1 MNADNLVILNGR
13 LTRDVDLRQNQN
25 GDSYGLF
32 TVAVNRTYKDTNGER
47 PADFHNCV
55 ANGKQAEIIAQYFKK
70 GDMIGIVGELRD
82 NNYMK
87 DGVQQYAKQI
97 KVDSF
102 GFRNSNNSNGNSNG
116 SGYNANNGSY
126 NQDGGSSG
134 QERNGSNQGNSNAG
148 YGQTYNAS
156 NQNPVATDNDV
167 TDISDDDLPF

>member
-1 MNADNLVILNGR
+1 MNADNLIILNGR
-13 LTRDVDLRQNQN
+13 LTRDVDLRKNQN

-32 TVAVNRTYKDTNGER
+32 AVAVNRTYKDTNGER

-87 DGVQQYAKQI
+87 DGVQQYGKQI

-102 GFRNSNNSNGNSNG
+102 GFRNSNNQ
-116 SGYNANNGSY
+116 
-126 NQDGGSSG
+126 NQ
-134 QERNGSNQGNSNAG
+134 SNQQQNNN
-148 YGQTYNAS
+148 YQGQGQS
-156 NQNPVATDNDV
+156 NQNTFNNSNNDPFESNTDV

>member
-55 ANGKQAEIIAQYFKK
+55 ANGKQAEVIAQYFKK

-87 DGVQQYAKQI
+87 DGVQQYGKQI

-102 GFRNSNNSNGNSNG
+102 GFRNSNNQNSQN
-116 SGYNANNGSY
+116 
-126 NQDGGSSG
+126 SG
-134 QERNGSNQGNSNAG
+134 QSHFSNQNQGNFGQAGGYKSGMSQPRTSNLG
-148 YGQTYNAS
+148 E
-156 NQNPVATDNDV
+156 NQNYDDPFESNEDV